1 MNIFFLYKYVRIN
14 MAASI
19 IRTYIQSSLSKQV
32 IEIIWREQNI
42 NSTIQTMNVL
52 HIHHHYHVTP
62 VFTKQ
67 RKLKEE
73 TELNLK
79 TIFNEDKLNN
89 LIDKEFKNKS
99 LPIIEIW
106 NNMTVKE
113 LADSAKRDINDVL
126 DVLYFINKKFP
137 YEKNSILTSMPLL
150 TNVVKYLG
158 GKHKFISKKIK
169 ETNMEYKDITKR
181 PLPNESQ
188 LIKRH
193 PIVTIMG
200 HVDHGKTTLLDALRN
215 TSIAK
220 SEFGGITQCI
230 GAFDVT
236 LESGERVTFLDTPGH
251 AAFISMRH
259 RGAHI
264 TDIIV
269 LVVAADDGVKEQ
281 TLQSIEMAK
290 DAKVPIIVAINK
302 IDKPNIDIIKVQHEL
317 AKHGIVIEEL
327 GGEIQCVKI
336 SALKGI
342 NLRELT
348 EAIIIQA
355 ELMNLKGD
363 LEGLVEGVII
373 ECSNHIGRGKLVT
386 ALIQRGTLRK
396 GCLLVSGIASA
407 KVRGM
412 FNDSGNPILEAKPSE
427 AVQIIGWKELPDVG
441 DEILEVENDKILQ
454 EVIKFR
460 QKQRAEILAKKHKA
474 AADQKLEKH
483 LMEYKKILKI
493 KRLFGK
499 DREIMK
505 KVREK
510 VTEEKKKH
518 KIENFTPAINIIVKG
533 DMAGSV
539 EALLDIFDTYTYD
552 TVCHLN
558 IVHYGIGSI
567 TQSDI
572 ELADTFKAI
581 IYGFNVNATK
591 QIKDEA
597 NKRDISLRFYNIVYK
612 LIDNIKEEIYNIL
625 PEVDVEEILGEAK
638 VLQTFIIKDKNKKV
652 NVAGCHCIKGILLK
666 SGLYH
671 VIRGNENIY
680 SGKLVSMRYLKEE
693 VSSIETNYECGLR
706 FEDPMISFQ
715 PGDTIICIN
724 IKKQKEKIEWDPG
737 F

>member
-1 MNIFFLYKYVRIN
+1 
-14 MAASI
+14 
-19 IRTYIQSSLSKQV
+19 
-32 IEIIWREQNI
+32 
-42 NSTIQTMNVL
+42 MNVL
-52 HIHHHYHVTP
+52 HIHYQHYHITP

-67 RKLKEE
+67 KKVKED
-73 TELNLK
+73 TELNLQ
-79 TIFNEDKLNN
+79 TIFNEDKLDN
-89 LIDKEFKNKS
+89 LMDKQFKNKS
-99 LPIIEIW
+99 LPVIEIW
-106 NNMTVKE
+106 DQMTVKE
-113 LADSAKRDINDVL
+113 LANSAKRDINDVL
-126 DVLYFINKKFP
+126 NVLYFINKNDK
-137 YEKNSILTSMPLL
+137 YEENTILTTMPLL
-150 TNVVKYLG
+150 INVVKYLG

-169 ETNMEYKDITKR
+169 KTMENKDITKR

-264 TDIIV
+264 TDIVV

-348 EAIIIQA
+348 EAIIVQA
-355 ELMNLKGD
+355 ELMDLKGD

-373 ECSNHIGRGKLVT
+373 DCSNHIGRGKLVT
-386 ALIQRGTLRK
+386 ALIQRGTLKK

-407 KVRGM
+407 KVRSM
-412 FNDSGNPILEAKPSE
+412 FNDSGNPILKAKPSE
-427 AVQIIGWKELPDVG
+427 VVQILGWKELPDVG

-460 QKQRAEILAKKHKA
+460 QKQRAEILAKEHKA

-483 LMEYKKILKI
+483 LIEYKKMLKI

-499 DREIMK
+499 DRKIMDM
-505 KVREK
+505 VREK
-510 VTEEKKKH
+510 IIEEKRKNKN
-518 KIENFTPAINIIVKG
+518 KNLTPAVNIIVKG
-533 DMAGSV
+533 DVAGSV

-552 TVCHLN
+552 TICQLN
-558 IVHYGIGSI
+558 IVHYGIGFI

-572 ELADTFKAI
+572 ELANTFKAI

-597 NKRDISLRFYNIVYK
+597 NKKGVSLRFYNVVYK
-612 LIDNIKEEIYNIL
+612 LIDNIKKEIYDIL

-638 VLQTFIIKDKNKKV
+638 VLQNFDIKDKNKKV
-652 NVAGCHCIKGILLK
+652 NVAGCRCVKGILLK

-671 VIRGNENIY
+671 VLRGNENIY
-680 SGKLVSMRYLKEE
+680 SGKLISMRHLKEE

-724 IKKQKEKIEWDPG
+724 IKRQKEKIEWDPG

>member
-1 MNIFFLYKYVRIN
+1 MNIFFVYKYVKIN

-19 IRTYIQSSLSKQV
+19 IRTYIQSSLSKHV

-42 NSTIQTMNVL
+42 NCTLQTMNVL
-52 HIHHHYHVTP
+52 HIHYQHYHVTS

-67 RKLKEE
+67 KKVKEE
-73 TELNLK
+73 TELNMK

-99 LPIIEIW
+99 LPVIEVW
-106 NNMTVKE
+106 NKMTVKE

-126 DVLYFINKKFP
+126 NILYFINKNIK
-137 YEKNSILTSMPLL
+137 YEENSILTTMPLL

-169 ETNMEYKDITKR
+169 ETVEYKDITKR

-193 PIVTIMG
+193 PVVTIMG

-264 TDIIV
+264 TDIVV

-290 DAKVPIIVAINK
+290 NAKVPIIVAINK

-348 EAIIIQA
+348 EAIIVQA
-355 ELMNLKGD
+355 ELMDLKGD
-363 LEGLVEGVII
+363 FEGLVEGVII
-373 ECSNHIGRGKLVT
+373 ECSNHIRGKLVT
-386 ALIQRGTLRK
+386 ALIQRGTLKK

-441 DEILEVENDKILQ
+441 DEILEVENDKIVQ

-460 QKQRAEILAKKHKA
+460 QKQRAEILAKEHKEA
-474 AADQKLEKH
+474 ANQKLEKH
-483 LMEYKKILKI
+483 LVEYKKMLKI
-493 KRLFGK
+493 KQLFGK
-499 DREIMK
+499 DRKVME

-510 VTEEKKKH
+510 IAEEKKKH
-518 KIENFTPAINIIVKG
+518 KIKNFTPAINIIVKG

-552 TVCHLN
+552 TICQLN
-558 IVHYGIGSI
+558 IVHYGIGFI

-581 IYGFNVNATK
+581 IYGFNVNTTK

-597 NKRDISLRFYNIVYK
+597 NKKGISLRFYNIVYK

-638 VLQTFIIKDKNKKV
+638 VLQNFEIKDKNKKV
-652 NVAGCHCIKGILLK
+652 NVAGCRCVKGILLK

-671 VIRGNENIY
+671 VIRENENIY
-680 SGKLVSMRYLKEE
+680 SGKLVSMRHLKEE
-693 VSSIETNYECGLR
+693 VSSIEINYECGLR
-706 FEDPMISFQ
+706 FEDPIISFQ

>member
-1 MNIFFLYKYVRIN
+1 
-14 MAASI
+14 
-19 IRTYIQSSLSKQV
+19 
-32 IEIIWREQNI
+32 
-42 NSTIQTMNVL
+42 MNVL
-52 HIHHHYHVTP
+52 HIHYQHYHITP

-67 RKLKEE
+67 KKVKED
-73 TELNLK
+73 TELNLQ
-79 TIFNEDKLNN
+79 TIFNEDKLDN
-89 LIDKEFKNKS
+89 LMDKQFKNKS
-99 LPIIEIW
+99 LPVIEIW
-106 NNMTVKE
+106 DQMTVKE
-113 LADSAKRDINDVL
+113 LANSAKRDINDVL
-126 DVLYFINKKFP
+126 NVLYFINKNDK
-137 YEKNSILTSMPLL
+137 YEENTILTTMPLL
-150 TNVVKYLG
+150 INVVKYLG

-169 ETNMEYKDITKR
+169 KTMENKDITKR

-264 TDIIV
+264 TDIVV

-302 IDKPNIDIIKVQHEL
+302 IDKPNIDIIKVQYEL

-348 EAIIIQA
+348 EAIIVQA
-355 ELMNLKGD
+355 ELMDLKGD

-373 ECSNHIGRGKLVT
+373 DCSNHIGRGKLVT
-386 ALIQRGTLRK
+386 ALIQRGTLKK

-407 KVRGM
+407 KVRSM
-412 FNDSGNPILEAKPSE
+412 FNDSGNPILKAKPSE
-427 AVQIIGWKELPDVG
+427 VVQILGWKELPNVG

-460 QKQRAEILAKKHKA
+460 QKQRAEILAKEHKA

-483 LMEYKKILKI
+483 LIEYKKMLKI

-499 DREIMK
+499 DRKIMDM
-505 KVREK
+505 VREK
-510 VTEEKKKH
+510 IIEEKRKNKN
-518 KIENFTPAINIIVKG
+518 KNLTPAVNIIVKG
-533 DMAGSV
+533 DVAGSV

-552 TVCHLN
+552 TICQLN
-558 IVHYGIGSI
+558 IVHYGIGFI

-572 ELADTFKAI
+572 ELANTFKAI

-597 NKRDISLRFYNIVYK
+597 NKKGVSLRFYNVVYK
-612 LIDNIKEEIYNIL
+612 LIDNIKKEIYDIL

-638 VLQTFIIKDKNKKV
+638 VLQNFDIKDKNKKV
-652 NVAGCHCIKGILLK
+652 NVAGCRCVKGILLK

-671 VIRGNENIY
+671 VLRGNENIY
-680 SGKLVSMRYLKEE
+680 SGKLISMRHLKEE

-724 IKKQKEKIEWDPG
+724 IKRQKEKIEWDPG

>member
-1 MNIFFLYKYVRIN
+1 

-42 NSTIQTMNVL
+42 NCILQTMNVL
-52 HIHHHYHVTP
+52 HIHYQHYHITP

-67 RKLKEE
+67 KKVKED
-73 TELNLK
+73 TELNLQ
-79 TIFNEDKLNN
+79 TIFNEDKLDN
-89 LIDKEFKNKS
+89 LMDKQFKNKS
-99 LPIIEIW
+99 LPVIEIW
-106 NNMTVKE
+106 DQMTVKE
-113 LADSAKRDINDVL
+113 LANSAKRDINDVL
-126 DVLYFINKKFP
+126 NVLYFINKNDK
-137 YEKNSILTSMPLL
+137 YEENTILTTMPLL
-150 TNVVKYLG
+150 INVVKYLG

-169 ETNMEYKDITKR
+169 KTMENKDITKR

-264 TDIIV
+264 TDIVV

-348 EAIIIQA
+348 EAIIVQA
-355 ELMNLKGD
+355 ELMDLKGD

-373 ECSNHIGRGKLVT
+373 DCSNHIGRGKLVT
-386 ALIQRGTLRK
+386 ALIQRGTLKK

-407 KVRGM
+407 KVRSM
-412 FNDSGNPILEAKPSE
+412 FNDSGNPILKAKPSE
-427 AVQIIGWKELPDVG
+427 VVQILGWKELPDVG

-460 QKQRAEILAKKHKA
+460 QKQRAEILAKEHKA

-483 LMEYKKILKI
+483 LIEYKKMLKI

-499 DREIMK
+499 DRKIMDM
-505 KVREK
+505 VREK
-510 VTEEKKKH
+510 IIEEKRKNKN
-518 KIENFTPAINIIVKG
+518 KNLTPAVNIIVKG
-533 DMAGSV
+533 DVAGSV

-552 TVCHLN
+552 TICQLN
-558 IVHYGIGSI
+558 IVHYGIGFI

-572 ELADTFKAI
+572 ELANTFKAI

-597 NKRDISLRFYNIVYK
+597 NKKGVSLRFYNVVYK
-612 LIDNIKEEIYNIL
+612 LIDNIKKEIYDIL

-638 VLQTFIIKDKNKKV
+638 VLQNFDIKDKNKKV
-652 NVAGCHCIKGILLK
+652 NVAGCRCVKGILLK

-671 VIRGNENIY
+671 VLRGNENIY
-680 SGKLVSMRYLKEE
+680 SGKLISMRHLKEE

-724 IKKQKEKIEWDPG
+724 IKRQKEKIEWDPG

>member
-1 MNIFFLYKYVRIN
+1 
-14 MAASI
+14 
-19 IRTYIQSSLSKQV
+19 
-32 IEIIWREQNI
+32 
-42 NSTIQTMNVL
+42 
-52 HIHHHYHVTP
+52 
-62 VFTKQ
+62 
-67 RKLKEE
+67 
-73 TELNLK
+73 
-79 TIFNEDKLNN
+79 
-89 LIDKEFKNKS
+89 
-99 LPIIEIW
+99 
-106 NNMTVKE
+106 
-113 LADSAKRDINDVL
+113 
-126 DVLYFINKKFP
+126 
-137 YEKNSILTSMPLL
+137 
-150 TNVVKYLG
+150 
-158 GKHKFISKKIK
+158 
-169 ETNMEYKDITKR
+169 MENKDITKR

-264 TDIIV
+264 TDIVV

-302 IDKPNIDIIKVQHEL
+302 IDKPNIDIIKVQYEL

-348 EAIIIQA
+348 EAIIVQA
-355 ELMNLKGD
+355 ELMDLKGD

-373 ECSNHIGRGKLVT
+373 DCSNHIGRGKLVT
-386 ALIQRGTLRK
+386 ALIQRGTLKK

-407 KVRGM
+407 KVRSM
-412 FNDSGNPILEAKPSE
+412 FNDSGNPILKAKPSE
-427 AVQIIGWKELPDVG
+427 VVQILGWKELPDVG

-460 QKQRAEILAKKHKA
+460 QKQRAEILAKEHKA

-483 LMEYKKILKI
+483 LIEYKKMLKI

-499 DREIMK
+499 DRKIMDM
-505 KVREK
+505 VREK
-510 VTEEKKKH
+510 IIEEKRKNKN
-518 KIENFTPAINIIVKG
+518 KNLTPAVNIIVKG
-533 DMAGSV
+533 DVAGSV

-552 TVCHLN
+552 TICQLN
-558 IVHYGIGSI
+558 IVHYGIGFI

-572 ELADTFKAI
+572 ELANTFKAI

-597 NKRDISLRFYNIVYK
+597 NKKGVSLRFYNVVYK
-612 LIDNIKEEIYNIL
+612 LIDNIKKEIYDIL

-638 VLQTFIIKDKNKKV
+638 VLQNFDIKDKNKKV
-652 NVAGCHCIKGILLK
+652 NVAGCRCVKGILLK

-671 VIRGNENIY
+671 VLRGNENIY
-680 SGKLVSMRYLKEE
+680 SGKLISMRHLKEE

-724 IKKQKEKIEWDPG
+724 IKRQKEKIEWDPG